1 MSDQRRNGA
10 VISLEEIFRSRE
22 FGRRPTRWDSAPVA
36 TVEATEPP
44 QLEQVFLSELFGH
57 PEAIAASLSS
67 GVAPLT
73 ASTERPTLV
82 LLPARGDVE
91 RDLTRYRGAIG
102 AVSGVAAAAL
112 VVAGMTSGTGSRS
125 QQPTVSAE
133 GKPPGHA
140 TPPGGGVLPGPGGV
154 ATPPNASSPATG
166 QPLGVTGGSAGAA
179 PIAQVVSATTPTPA
193 TVAVAVAPP
202 APVEVAPAPPAPGG
216 GTPPPAPSPG
226 GGGSVLTPVLVTA
239 GNTVATTGSTVTAA
253 SNDLGHVVPAA
264 SPVTGLLSNVGS
276 TVTNLGLSV
285 AGA

>member
-1 MSDQRRNGA
+1 MSDQRRSGA

-57 PEAIAASLSS
+57 PEAITASLSS
-67 GVAPLT
+67 GVTPFPPSA
-73 ASTERPTLV
+73 ERPTLV
-82 LLPARGDVE
+82 LLPGRGETE

-125 QQPTVSAE
+125 EQPTVSAE

-140 TPPGGGVLPGPGGV
+140 TP
-154 ATPPNASSPATG
+154 ATPPNASGPATG
-166 QPLGVTGGSAGAA
+166 QPPGVTGGSAGGAR
-179 PIAQVVSATTPTPA
+179 IAQVVSATTPTPEA
-193 TVAVAVAPP
+193 VVAEVPP
-202 APVEVAPAPPAPGG
+202 AAPVEVTPAPPAPGD
-216 GTPPPAPSPG
+216 GTAPSGTSPG
-226 GGGSVLTPVLVTA
+226 GGGSVLTPVFVVA
-239 GNTVATTGSTVTAA
+239 GNTVATVGSTVTAA
-253 SNDLGHVVPAA
+253 SNDLAHAVPAA